1 MNKQP
6 RAELSALEVRL
17 GYRFR
22 DSGLAVLA
30 LTHLSAQNS
39 GGQGRAQSYQ
49 RLEFLGDRVLG
60 VVIASRLYQAF
71 PKASEGELSMRFA
84 KLVRRETCAE
94 IAALWDVGPHVA
106 LGLGE
111 ARGGGRK
118 KQAILADVCESLIGA
133 VFVDGGFDAA
143 EALILNGWGDRIT
156 ADEEPARDA
165 KTAVQEWAQ
174 SRALPPPRYEEVER
188 SGPAHAPHFVMR
200 VTLDGFEPE
209 DWRREFEAGRGTGGR
224 AGLSR
229 PVGRDMSQTRCG
241 FVAIIGAP
249 NAGKST
255 LINALVGEKVS
266 IVTRKAQTTRSTV
279 RGVLTKGEAQ
289 LVFVDTPGLFAPKR
303 RLDRAMVASAW
314 GAAADADLLMLL
326 IDARKEVDEASL
338 TEETQSILSAV
349 GETGKP
355 RLAVLN
361 KIDLV
366 ERPKLLELTARLNA
380 ALAFDE
386 TFMVSATTGDGLPQ
400 LLDRLSARIPAGPW
414 HYPEDQITE
423 APIRSLAAE
432 ITREKLIERLHD
444 ELPYQATVE
453 TDEWKDQPNGSAR
466 IEQTIFVSRESHRK
480 IVLGEGGRTIKAIG
494 TAARKDI
501 SEAHGAPVHLFL
513 HVKVREKWL
522 DDPERYRAMGLD
534 FPKG

>member
-6 RAELSALEVRL
+6 RAELSALELRL

-22 DSGLAVLA
+22 DTGLAALA

-84 KLVRRETCAE
+84 KLVRREACAE
-94 IAALWDVGPHVA
+94 IAAQWDVGPHVA

-118 KQAILADVCESLIGA
+118 KAAILADVCESLIGA

-143 EALILNGWGDRIT
+143 EALILSAWGERIT
-156 ADEEPARDA
+156 ADAEPARDA

-174 SRALPPPRYEEVER
+174 SRALAAAALRGGRAQRPGAR
-188 SGPAHAPHFVMR
+188 APFRHEGR
-200 VTLDGFEPE
+200 ARRLRAGNR
-209 DWRREFEAGRGTGGR
+209 RRELEAGRGTGGG

-229 PVGRDMSQTRCG
+229 PLGRDMSETRCG

-279 RGVLTKGEAQ
+279 RGVLTRGEAQ

-338 TEETQSILSAV
+338 TEETQSILGAV

-400 LLDRLSARIPAGPW
+400 LLDRLSAMIPAGPW

-453 TDEWKDQPNGSAR
+453 TEEWKEKPDGSAR
-466 IEQTIFVSRESHRK
+466 VEQTIFVTRESHRK

-501 SEAHGAPVHLFL
+501 MEAHGATVHLFL
-513 HVKVREKWL
+513 HVKVRERWL

>member
-1 MNKQP
+1 M
-6 RAELSALEVRL
+6 
-17 GYRFR
+17 
-22 DSGLAVLA
+22 SG
-30 LTHLSAQNS
+30 
-39 GGQGRAQSYQ
+39 
-49 RLEFLGDRVLG
+49 
-60 VVIASRLYQAF
+60 
-71 PKASEGELSMRFA
+71 
-84 KLVRRETCAE
+84 
-94 IAALWDVGPHVA
+94 
-106 LGLGE
+106 
-111 ARGGGRK
+111 
-118 KQAILADVCESLIGA
+118 
-133 VFVDGGFDAA
+133 
-143 EALILNGWGDRIT
+143 
-156 ADEEPARDA
+156 
-165 KTAVQEWAQ
+165 
-174 SRALPPPRYEEVER
+174 
-188 SGPAHAPHFVMR
+188 
-200 VTLDGFEPE
+200 
-209 DWRREFEAGRGTGGR
+209 
-224 AGLSR
+224 
-229 PVGRDMSQTRCG
+229 TRCG

-279 RGVLTKGEAQ
+279 RGVLTKGDAQ

-314 GAAADADLLMLL
+314 GAAGDADLLMLL

-349 GETGKP
+349 RETRRP

-380 ALAFDE
+380 ALAFEE

-400 LLDRLSARIPAGPW
+400 LLDRLSAMIPAGPW
-414 HYPEDQITE
+414 LYPEDQITE

-453 TDEWKDQPNGSAR
+453 TEEWKEKPDGSAR
-466 IEQTIFVSRESHRK
+466 VEQTIFVSRESHRK